1 MRHRISL
8 TVLFFI
14 IFCVISPLGAQNTI
28 KHKKDSLRQAIDLS
42 EGEEKLKTY
51 NRLSSLYMQEVRK
64 ENVIDTVFAILD
76 EMNAEAR
83 RQNDLSYQGYAQSN
97 KLVSLLNNG
106 AKSYD
111 ELIRRAPAALDFL
124 YTNKLWRQ
132 YYQTHIILSDTYR
145 RKGDYEQALQE
156 AVAIYNHAKD
166 HHHTGG
172 MGLVQIAMSRIYTS
186 QRRFSDSENC
196 LRESIMLLRDS
207 TEYLSNLTTAYSL
220 LGQNLVAQQRY
231 EDALLVSSENEEVI
245 RRYEESLGSTQL
257 SAWQNLW
264 LLYLEV
270 YLQTGQY
277 DMAEI
282 YLDKVESTGHTNLY
296 ENRAQLLYGRKQYK
310 EALDMV
316 EKAIDATMNKLQ
328 PKGLKMMILI
338 AAGEAQS
345 AYDLFSEIITEL
357 DTKHNANF
365 TAQLDEIR
373 TEYEVERHIAERKRN
388 RNYFLFALAGCMLL
402 TLLVGGLFYYNRII
416 SIKNRGLYMR
426 IKEQDRLADKL
437 SWMTSDKEVIQLD
450 KDENPVAG
458 DKQQR
463 ELITRLRSYLDN
475 DRNFAKPDI
484 GRDDLVGI
492 LGTNKNI
499 LSDAVKAVSGKT
511 LMEYIRNM
519 QLEEARRMLENHSEL
534 TIEAIAFDCG
544 FNAPNTFYRL
554 FQKHYEIS
562 PAEYR
567 KISRLHKG

>member
-1 MRHRISL
+1 
-8 TVLFFI
+8 
-14 IFCVISPLGAQNTI
+14 
-28 KHKKDSLRQAIDLS
+28 
-42 EGEEKLKTY
+42 
-51 NRLSSLYMQEVRK
+51 
-64 ENVIDTVFAILD
+64 
-76 EMNAEAR
+76 
-83 RQNDLSYQGYAQSN
+83 
-97 KLVSLLNNG
+97 
-106 AKSYD
+106 
-111 ELIRRAPAALDFL
+111 
-124 YTNKLWRQ
+124 
-132 YYQTHIILSDTYR
+132 
-145 RKGDYEQALQE
+145 
-156 AVAIYNHAKD
+156 
-166 HHHTGG
+166 
-172 MGLVQIAMSRIYTS
+172 
-186 QRRFSDSENC
+186 
-196 LRESIMLLRDS
+196 
-207 TEYLSNLTTAYSL
+207 
-220 LGQNLVAQQRY
+220 
-231 EDALLVSSENEEVI
+231 
-245 RRYEESLGSTQL
+245 
-257 SAWQNLW
+257 
-264 LLYLEV
+264 
-270 YLQTGQY
+270 
-277 DMAEI
+277 
-282 YLDKVESTGHTNLY
+282 
-296 ENRAQLLYGRKQYK
+296 
-310 EALDMV
+310 MV